1 MFSPMLS
8 REWPSSHQSHE
19 LIRLEGQERRVRK
32 SCICRDLN
40 VPRYSRESAESGGRG
55 GGWVDTDGGGG
66 VDTDG
71 AGGLDGAT
79 SNHIVGAV

>member
-8 REWPSSHQSHE
+8 REWSSSHQSHE

-55 GGWVDTDGGGG
+55 GGWVDTDG
-66 VDTDG
+66 